1 MDIQTES
8 PNATSSAP
16 VVDAV
21 AQPTTL
27 TQDME
32 ADGQHPAT
40 LPEVKPLTGMEA
52 IGTPQMPEILATA
65 QTKATQVADAK
76 NETQTP
82 KPNLFKKAFGLMGFG
97 GGSTPAPAV
106 ASTPD
111 HLTQTPNGTLE
122 TPAVPLVTADAAA
135 AVNQTTTNYAGLST
149 PDATAVG
156 TASPENTG
164 VTTPAPVEVV
174 ASDAPSLGTS
184 QPEVAPQPT
193 EAVTTE
199 PATAT
204 TLTQDMENAGEH
216 PAVLESE
223 TPETPPV
230 FTPSADVTPAEEEST
245 LPEAPAAAANSETPV
260 AAMPVEGLEDPIR
273 TSEPAE
279 ETPVVETPT
288 EVSPAEETPA
298 EELPVGQSADA
309 NAEAVHAGPGAVT
322 NGAPAPTDWSVNAD
336 LHPDAPVVPGQDEAL
351 GQAMADGAAAAAE
364 RPPFSTAALAEPT
377 VPAAEVG
384 HDIPIETGSETKNV
398 GEIAD
403 DSATVASDVDNEPT
417 APTIATPG
425 GMTPTDPTLPTPIRE
440 GVDVAA
446 MATGAGMVNDT
457 ASLDA
462 GLPQTQRPEV
472 VPNST
477 EVNNVV
483 SFSGGN
489 QATAEAAPVAAP
501 IATAA
506 EASSNVTAFPATP
519 LAEEK
524 PAA

>member
-1 MDIQTES
+1 M
-8 PNATSSAP
+8 
-16 VVDAV
+16 
-21 AQPTTL
+21 
-27 TQDME
+27 
-32 ADGQHPAT
+32 
-40 LPEVKPLTGMEA
+40 
-52 IGTPQMPEILATA
+52 
-65 QTKATQVADAK
+65 
-76 NETQTP
+76 
-82 KPNLFKKAFGLMGFG
+82 
-97 GGSTPAPAV
+97 
-106 ASTPD
+106 
-111 HLTQTPNGTLE
+111 
-122 TPAVPLVTADAAA
+122 
-135 AVNQTTTNYAGLST
+135 
-149 PDATAVG
+149 
-156 TASPENTG
+156 
-164 VTTPAPVEVV
+164 
-174 ASDAPSLGTS
+174 
-184 QPEVAPQPT
+184 
-193 EAVTTE
+193 
-199 PATAT
+199 
-204 TLTQDMENAGEH
+204 
-216 PAVLESE
+216 
-223 TPETPPV
+223 
-230 FTPSADVTPAEEEST
+230 TPAEEEST

-273 TSEPAE
+273 SIPTSTEEPPAVETPAE
-279 ETPVVETPT
+279 EVTPEDATT
-288 EVSPAEETPA
+288 

-506 EASSNVTAFPATP
+506 EAPSNVTAFPATP

-524 PAA
+524 PSA